1 MPILEVKE
9 LFKKYKNFSAVKGVS
24 FSVEAGEIFGFLGPN
39 GAGKTTT
46 INMITGLAKPTSG
59 SIMLSGIDC
68 VKHSKAAQRIMG
80 IVPDESNLYDDMNG
94 FDNLCFCASL
104 YGMEKKQKE
113 EKARR
118 LLLEFD
124 LEKAG
129 DRLFKAYSKG
139 MKRKL
144 TIAAGLIHE
153 PKVLFMDEP
162 TTGIDVES
170 AKQIRERVASLK
182 QKGTT
187 VFLTTH
193 YIEDAERLCDRI
205 AFIVDGQIV
214 EIKPVE
220 ELLKNAEADKHVV
233 QFVLDEMTETIAEKL
248 AERFPN
254 CRFEMLYNGCLCRAP
269 EPVSILPFVHFFEEN
284 GIAVYEARRRCP
296 TLEDVFVD
304 ITGIEA
310 KKLAKEKE
318 GARK

>member
-1 MPILEVKE
+1 MTILEVKE
-9 LFKKYKNFSAVKGVS
+9 LSKKYKNFSAVKGAS
-24 FSVEAGEIFGFLGPN
+24 FSVEQGEIFGFLGPN

-46 INMITGLAKPTSG
+46 INMITGLVRPTSG
-59 SIMLSGIDC
+59 NIMLAGIDC
-68 VKHSKAAQRIMG
+68 VKNSKTAQRIMG

-94 FDNLCFCASL
+94 FENLCFCASL
-104 YGMEKKQKE
+104 YGMDKKQRE
-113 EKARR
+113 EKARS

-129 DRLFKAYSKG
+129 DRPFKAYSKG

-144 TIAAGLIHE
+144 TIAAGLIHD

-193 YIEDAERLCDRI
+193 YIEDAQRLCERI

-214 EIKPVE
+214 EIKPVK
-220 ELLKNAEADKHVV
+220 ELLESAEVNKHVV
-233 QFVLDEMTETIAEKL
+233 QFVLDGMTEAIAEKL

-254 CRFEMLYNGCLCRAP
+254 CSFEMLDNGCLCRTPDA
-269 EPVSILPFVHFFEEN
+269 VSILPFVHFFEES
-284 GIAVYEARRRCP
+284 GIAVYEARQRHP
-296 TLEDVFVD
+296 TLEDVFVE